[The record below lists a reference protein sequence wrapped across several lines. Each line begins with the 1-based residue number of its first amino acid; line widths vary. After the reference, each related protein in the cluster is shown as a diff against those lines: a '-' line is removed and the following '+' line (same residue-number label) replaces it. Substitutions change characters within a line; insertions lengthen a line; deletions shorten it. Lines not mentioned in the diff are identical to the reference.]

1 MDEDGRELTKND
13 KIYDLVD
20 VVEEGSEE
28 VLPVDILD
36 DKIME
41 AVSKVAERVARE
53 MFPSIAE
60 KVIREEIDKLKDDPG
75 GQARGFGKEEG
86 S

>member
-1 MDEDGRELTKND
+1 MDEDGRTLAKDD

-20 VVEEGSEE
+20 VVEGGPEE
-28 VLPVDILD
+28 VLPVDLLD

-41 AVSKVAERVARE
+41 AVSRVAERVSRE

-60 KVIREEIDKLKDDPG
+60 KVIREEIDKLKENPG
-75 GQARGFGKEEG
+75 KQARGLGKEEG

>member
-1 MDEDGRELTKND
+1 MDEDGRELTKDD

-20 VVEEGSEE
+20 VVEEGSEKI
-28 VLPVDILD
+28 VPVDIPD

-41 AVSKVAERVARE
+41 AVSRVAERVARE

-60 KVIREEIDKLKDDPG
+60 KIIREEIDKLKENSG
-75 GQARGFGKEEG
+75 E
-86 S
+86 

>member
-1 MDEDGRELTKND
+1 MDEDGRELTKDD
-13 KIYDLVD
+13 KIYNLVD
-20 VVEEGSEE
+20 VVEEGPEE

-41 AVSKVAERVARE
+41 AVSRVAERVARE

-60 KVIREEIDKLKDDPG
+60 KVIRGEIDKLKENPG
-75 GQARGFGKEEG
+75 EQARSFSKEGK

>member
-1 MDEDGRELTKND
+1 MDEDGRELTKD
-13 KIYDLVD
+13 DEIYDLVD
-20 VVEEGSEE
+20 VVEGGSGET
-28 VLPVDILD
+28 LPVGIPD

-41 AVSKVAERVARE
+41 AVSRVAERVARE

-60 KVIREEIDKLKDDPG
+60 KVIRKEIDKLKESPG
-75 GQARGFGKEEG
+75 EQARGFGKEED

>member
-1 MDEDGRELTKND
+1 MDEDGRTLAKDD

-20 VVEEGSEE
+20 VVEAGPEE
-28 VLPVDILD
+28 RLPVDLLD

-41 AVSKVAERVARE
+41 AVSRVAERVARE

-60 KVIREEIDKLKDDPG
+60 KVIREEIDKLKENPG
-75 GQARGFGKEEG
+75 EQPRGFGKEEG
-86 S
+86 P

>member
-1 MDEDGRELTKND
+1 MDEDDRKLTKDNR
-13 KIYDLVD
+13 IYDLVD
-20 VVEEGSEE
+20 VVEEGPEE
-28 VLPVDILD
+28 VLPGDILD

-41 AVSKVAERVARE
+41 AVSRVAERVARE

-60 KVIREEIDKLKDDPG
+60 KVIREEIDKLKKNPG
-75 GQARGFGKEEG
+75 EQARGFGKEEG

>member
-1 MDEDGRELTKND
+1 MMDYNSRRLTDED

-28 VLPVDILD
+28 VLPDDILND
-36 DKIME
+36 TIIQT
-41 AVSKVAERVARE
+41 VSKIAERVARE

-60 KVIREEIDKLKDDPG
+60 KVIREEIDKLKETPD
-75 GQARGFGKEEG
+75 E
-86 S
+86 

>member
-1 MDEDGRELTKND
+1 MDEDGRKLAKDD

-20 VVEEGSEE
+20 VVETGPEE
-28 VLPVDILD
+28 RLPVDLLD

-41 AVSKVAERVARE
+41 AVSRVAERVARE

-60 KVIREEIDKLKDDPG
+60 KVIRKEIDKLKENPG
-75 GQARGFGKEEG
+75 KQARGLGKEEG

>member
-20 VVEEGSEE
+20 VVEEGPEE

>member
-1 MDEDGRELTKND
+1 MDEDGRELTKD
-13 KIYDLVD
+13 DRIYDLVD

-28 VLPVDILD
+28 VLPGDILD

-60 KVIREEIDKLKDDPG
+60 KVIREEIDKLKEDPCE
-75 GQARGFGKEEG
+75 QARGFGKEGE